1 MLDEDKRICG
11 RDVRYWDDVK
21 EGDELP
27 PIARGPLSLMDTMG
41 FLVGCGRGHTHEVLL
56 KGAVKHP
63 GHFFRN
69 PEAGGGV
76 EYTGIGHHR
85 ESIAKEVGVPGTYD
99 YGPQRSAW
107 LASLVT
113 NWMGDAGVLKRV
125 RTELRLFNTMGDTTW
140 CKGKVAKKY
149 VKDGYAL
156 VDLEIW
162 AENQRGQ
169 MTAPNGSATVLLPSR
184 DVKTRVFR
192 DGSSFD
198 LGYAHFS

>member
-1 MLDEDKRICG
+1 
-11 RDVRYWDDVK
+11 
-21 EGDELP
+21 
-27 PIARGPLSLMDTMG
+27 MG
-41 FLVGCGRGHTHEVLL
+41 FLVGCGRGHTHGVLL

-85 ESIAKEVGVPGTYD
+85 ESTAKEVGVPGTYD

-113 NWMGDAGVLKRV
+113 NWMGDAAVLKRV

-140 CKGKVAKKY
+140 CKGKVARKY

-156 VDLEIW
+156 ADLDIW
-162 AENQRGQ
+162 AENQRGEV
-169 MTAPNGSATVLLPSR
+169 TAPNGSATVVLPSR

-192 DGSSFD
+192 DGSNLD
-198 LGYAHFS
+198 LGYAHFG